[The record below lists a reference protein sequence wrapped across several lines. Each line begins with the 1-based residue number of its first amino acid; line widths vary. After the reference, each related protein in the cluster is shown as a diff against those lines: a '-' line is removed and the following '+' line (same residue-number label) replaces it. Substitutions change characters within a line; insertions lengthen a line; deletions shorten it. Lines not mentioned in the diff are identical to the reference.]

1 MKTVLSFTPKK
12 KKNLFLFDHYVK
24 TIHTYTLSMS
34 YINNQN
40 NTNIN
45 NYSKHGNNAYN

>member
-1 MKTVLSFTPKK
+1 MGECVEVYIKKKKKK
-12 KKNLFLFDHYVK
+12 KKNLFLFDHYLK

-40 NTNIN
+40 NTNI
-45 NYSKHGNNAYN
+45 KKL